1 MKTIDSALDPFY
13 FDANP
18 DLINTLLKKWI
29 RIQVMNIFLKFT
41 DFQFWISFFSILRRH
56 LLNHLKGFL
65 QSFSVNSFLCF

>member
-41 DFQFWISFFSILRRH
+41 DFQF
-56 LLNHLKGFL
+56 
-65 QSFSVNSFLCF
+65 